1 MALNLRT
8 LKTLALRWRDRLVPP
23 SSGLGWAPILWLGYL
38 SFTLLPMFAGWL
50 GPAGVAATWLSM
62 APFLV
67 VYFLA
72 FRQSGLRLLL
82 AVLAIAGIGFALT
95 PFNPFG
101 NAYLIYAAGF
111 LPGLTR
117 TLPRAIAMLLLL
129 VGLYALQTWWLGGH
143 WLSPAIALLVGTS
156 SCVGNYYMMQKM
168 RKDAELR
175 LSVDEVRRLAQVA
188 ERERIGRDLH
198 DLLGH
203 TLSLVALKSE
213 LARRLVERDPLAA
226 QVEIGEV
233 ERVAREALAQ
243 VRRAV
248 TGIRAAAL
256 KPELASARLLLDGAG
271 VGLTYSL
278 TGLELMPAQETALAL
293 AVREAVTNIHRHA
306 RARAVEISLRCEDG
320 VALLT
325 VVDDGCGGAG
335 EPGNGLRG
343 MAERIEALGGSLAV
357 HSPRGEG
364 TRIVVRL
371 PLPPSDEEVG
381 GNVTPLRRSA
391 A

>member
-1 MALNLRT
+1 MTWRT
-8 LKTLALRWRDRLVPP
+8 LKTQVLRWRDRLVPA
-23 SSGLGWAPILWLGYL
+23 SHGLGWAPILWLGYL

-50 GPAGVAATWLSM
+50 GPMGIAATWLAM
-62 APFLV
+62 PAFMV

-72 FRQSGLRLLL
+72 FRQTGARLLL
-82 AVLAIAGIGFALT
+82 AVLAIAGIGFVLT

-117 TLPRAIAMLLLL
+117 TLPRAVALLLGL
-129 VGLYALQTWWLGGH
+129 VGLYALQTWLIGGH
-143 WLSPAIALLVGTS
+143 WLSPAIALLVGMS
-156 SCVGNYYMMQKM
+156 SCVGNHYMMLKM

-203 TLSLVALKSE
+203 TLSLIALKSE

-256 KPELASARLLLDGAG
+256 KPELASARLLLDGEG

-278 TGLELMPAQETALAL
+278 AALALTPAQETALAL

-306 RARAVEISLRCEDG
+306 RASGVEISLRGEDG
-320 VALLT
+320 FALLT

-335 EPGNGLRG
+335 EHGNGLRG
-343 MAERIEALGGSLAV
+343 MAERVQALGGTLSI
-357 HSPRGEG
+357 HSPSGEG
-364 TRIVVRL
+364 TRLVIRL
-371 PLPPSDEEVG
+371 PLPPGEEDVA